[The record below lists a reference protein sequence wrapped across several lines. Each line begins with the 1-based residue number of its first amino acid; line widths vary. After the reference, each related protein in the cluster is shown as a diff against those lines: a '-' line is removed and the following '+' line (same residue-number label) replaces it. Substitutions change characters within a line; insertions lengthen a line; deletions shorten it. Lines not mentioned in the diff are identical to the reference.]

1 MTTNDQTGA
10 TVGDHAQA
18 RVQAAADRVPDLT
31 VSVVVRRRRVKNVL
45 AVLVADRR
53 SWRLGRLRFG
63 PLRPA
68 WVIVAP
74 AAADAATENALCGA
88 IAHEAGHVVLRH
100 ALIGWVRFRVCLAAY
115 VAAFSYVA
123 AASGSWGRPIATGL
137 AMGLVWLLIAMFFQ
151 RREELDA
158 DAAAVRLVGLDATLA
173 FLAYCRA
180 VDPRWMPDRRWLR
193 RLVCVADAHP
203 SSDDRI
209 RVARR
214 AAAVRRTP

>member
-100 ALIGWVRFRVCLAAY
+100 ALIGWVRFRVCLAA
-115 VAAFSYVA
+115 
-123 AASGSWGRPIATGL
+123 
-137 AMGLVWLLIAMFFQ
+137 
-151 RREELDA
+151 
-158 DAAAVRLVGLDATLA
+158 